1 MQEKL
6 RGMEEAE
13 ATEMVLR
20 RINHNEWDKIGR
32 LITFGFSCSYQK
44 LLLGDENVLGLDLR

>member
-44 LLLGDENVLGLDLR
+44 LLLGDENVLGLNLR